1 MHRYMVC
8 FIAVILFLAP
18 AAAAT
23 LDTTTSVVPDTSGI
37 PAGTTVSVNARFTFD
52 EEFPNEGWA
61 AGTTSLV
68 SPVWTY
74 DIRICDIP
82 AMEGVS
88 RGSEFYLHGFSLSY
102 PSPTPVTL
110 NLTVRGTMPETGT
123 GTASLI
129 SVRLEER
136 DGELWGVM
144 DEPLVIRRG
153 NTGPGP
159 TATPTPIPRPGTGRL
174 DIDSVPAPALV
185 YLDGTFEG
193 TTPCTVIGLASREHT
208 VYVEREGYTPWT
220 TVVRTRENSSTSLV
234 AILEEQVAEGTLTG
248 TDGPLNTSTIKDGL
262 DAVGPVVR
270 ALADLARHVLSVMED
285 VCTSIGASWP

>member
-8 FIAVILFLAP
+8 FIAAILFLAP

-74 DIRICDIP
+74 TVRISDIP

-136 DGELWGVM
+136 DGGLWGAM

-153 NTGPGP
+153 NTGAGP
-159 TATPTPIPRPGTGRL
+159 TPTPADTPRPGTGRL

-193 TTPCTVIGLASREHT
+193 TTPCTVTGLAPREHT

-220 TVVRTRENSSTSLV
+220 TVIRTRENSTTSLV
-234 AILEEQVAEGTLTG
+234 AILEAQVVEETPTDTVGPVNTG
-248 TDGPLNTSTIKDGL
+248 TIQDGL
-262 DAVGPVVR
+262 ETVGPVVR
-270 ALADLARHVLSVMED
+270 ALADFARQMLSVLED
-285 VCTSIGASWP
+285 VCTSIGASWS

>member
-1 MHRYMVC
+1 MHRYVIC
-8 FIAVILFLAP
+8 CVAVILLLAP
-18 AAAAT
+18 PAAAT
-23 LDTTTSVVPDTSGI
+23 LDTTTTVVPDTAGI
-37 PAGTTVSVNARFTFD
+37 AAGGEVSVNARFTFD

-61 AGTTSLV
+61 VGATSLV

-74 DIRICDIP
+74 DVRISDIP

-129 SVRLEER
+129 SVRLEDR
-136 DGELWGVM
+136 DGELWGAM

-153 NTGPGP
+153 NIGA
-159 TATPTPIPRPGTGRL
+159 TATPTASPPPGTGRL

-193 TTPCTVIGLASREHT
+193 TTPCTVTGMVSREHT
-208 VYVEREGYTPWT
+208 VYVEKDGYTPWT
-220 TVVRTRENSSTSLV
+220 TVIRIRENSSTSLV
-234 AILEEQVAEGTLTG
+234 AILEKQVAEETPASA
-248 TDGPLNTSTIKDGL
+248 DEPVNTSTIQGGL
-262 DAVGPVVR
+262 DTIGPVVR
-270 ALADLARHVLSVMED
+270 ALADLARQMLSVMED
-285 VCTSIGASWP
+285 VCRSIVGSWS